1 MRPHYKLEAWKN
13 AMKLVVEVG
22 YIAIQQQSIKAG

>member
-13 AMKLVVEVG
+13 AMNLVDEVG